1 MNETRLLTIQD
12 ISCVGQC
19 SLKAALP
26 ILSACGIE
34 TAVLPCAL
42 LSAHTAFPGAT
53 FHDLSGDM
61 ADIEEHWR
69 RSDIRFD
76 AFYTGYLGGA
86 HQVERALSVIRSTG
100 KSGGTVVVDP
110 AMADHGKLYDGLDG
124 TLVEAMAE
132 LCKRADY
139 LLPNI
144 TEACL
149 LAGMEYRESC
159 DEGYLGELL
168 RALGER
174 FMGTVVLTGA
184 GDRADTSGV
193 AVHADGRTLYYR
205 HPKSP
210 QNFPGTGDVFASAFT
225 GALLRGVGAYR
236 AARLAAD
243 FTAAC
248 VEQTM
253 KYPGHWY
260 GVKFEPLL
268 PRLIRTLEDHNKP

>member
-1 MNETRLLTIQD
+1 MNEIRLLTIQD

-26 ILSACGIE
+26 ILSACGVE

-61 ADIEEHWR
+61 PAIEAHWR
-69 RSDIRFD
+69 RSGIRFD
-76 AFYTGYLGGA
+76 AFYTGYLGGER
-86 HQVERALSVIRSTG
+86 QVERVLSVIRSTG
-100 KSGGTVVVDP
+100 KSGRVLVVDP
-110 AMADHGKLYDGLDG
+110 AMADHGRLYEGLDG
-124 TLVEAMAE
+124 SLVEAMAE
-132 LCKRADY
+132 LCKQSDY
-139 LLPNI
+139 LLPNV

-149 LAGMEYRESC
+149 LTGMEYRESC
-159 DEGYLGELL
+159 DEEYLDGLL

-174 FMGTVVLTGA
+174 FGGTVVLTGA
-184 GDRADTSGV
+184 GDGADASGV
-193 AVHADGRTLYYR
+193 AVHADGRSSYYR

-225 GALLRGVGAYR
+225 GALLRGAGAYR

-248 VEQTM
+248 VEETM

-268 PRLIRTLEDHNKP
+268 PRLIRSLEDRDQP